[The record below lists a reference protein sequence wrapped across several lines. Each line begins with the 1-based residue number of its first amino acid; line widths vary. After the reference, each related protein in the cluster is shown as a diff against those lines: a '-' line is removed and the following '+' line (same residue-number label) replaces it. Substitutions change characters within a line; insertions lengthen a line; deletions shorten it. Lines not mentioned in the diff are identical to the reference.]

1 MRAEKKKITKS
12 FTGEKK
18 HDSKK
23 KQQKK
28 KSLLKIYKKILQRR
42 ADTVE
47 REGFKDVMKMKME
60 VFICNSKD
68 EGGMQEKCGRFD
80 LTSLKS
86 QETDTFI
93 ARG

>member
-1 MRAEKKKITKS
+1 M
-12 FTGEKK
+12 
-18 HDSKK
+18 
-23 KQQKK
+23 
-28 KSLLKIYKKILQRR
+28 KIYEKILQRR

-47 REGFKDVMKMKME
+47 GEGFKDLMRMKME

-68 EGGMQEKCGRFD
+68 EREMQEKRGRFD
-80 LTSLKS
+80 LTALKS